1 MQLSNVHIL
10 GVGVELEPTFK
21 EFINKLALAKP
32 EWTFIYDISKD
43 EHYTVGYSMET
54 KSQPQTGHKFV
65 VRMRV
70 EQNGRHLGFVRI
82 ERNVSRDYGK
92 KWVIGVSSENIHLQR
107 RRGGSRD
114 SQRITTNMV
123 VALRNAKTYLVC
135 PSLSKVV
142 YEATHATWNS
152 YDSALSKLKN
162 PIERGHHINDW
173 GTTQVLL
180 NAFVRGQQPNA
191 RILSQMSAVMHTERY
206 EEAMSNYMLAVH
218 MGRLPQGVI
227 PIHLLDGCYAFFLDG
242 EWLKPQEAA
251 EKVEPQLVPF
261 EALPEDWQN
270 KLAVLQLM
278 TNGEVVKDVGY
289 RRDAESFV
297 IVR

>member
-10 GVGVELEPTFK
+10 GAGIELEPTFK
-21 EFINKLALAKP
+21 EFVNKLALAKP
-32 EWTFIYDISKD
+32 EWTFIYDVAKD
-43 EHYTVGYSMET
+43 EHYTVGHSMET
-54 KSQPQTGHKFV
+54 KSSPQTGHKFA

-70 EQNGRHLGFVRI
+70 EQNGRHLGYVRI
-82 ERNVSRDYGK
+82 ERNVSRDYNK
-92 KWVIGVSSENIHLQR
+92 KWAISVSSENIRNQR
-107 RRGGSRD
+107 RRG
-114 SQRITTNMV
+114 QNQKITTNMV

-142 YEATHATWNS
+142 YEATHETWNS
-152 YDSALSKLKN
+152 YDSALSRLKN
-162 PIERGHHINDW
+162 PIERGHYVNDW

-180 NAFVRGQQPNA
+180 NAFVRGQQPDA
-191 RILSQMSAVMHTERY
+191 KMLSQTSAVMHTERY
-206 EEAMSNYMLAVH
+206 EEAMSNYMLGIH
-218 MGRLPQGVI
+218 METLPQGVI
-227 PIHLLDGCYAFFLDG
+227 PIHLMDGCYAFFLNG
-242 EWLKPQEAA
+242 EWLKSQEVA
-251 EKVEPQLVPF
+251 EKTEPQLVPF

-289 RRDAESFV
+289 RRDAEDFV

>member
-10 GVGVELEPTFK
+10 GVGIELEPTFK

-32 EWTFIYDISKD
+32 EWTFIHDSVKD
-43 EHYTVGYSMET
+43 EHYAVSKGMQSG
-54 KSQPQTGHKFV
+54 SQPQTGYKFAT
-65 VRMRV
+65 RMRV
-70 EQNGRHLGFVRI
+70 EQNGRHLGYVRI
-82 ERNVSRDYGK
+82 ERNVSRDYSK
-92 KWVIGVSSENIHLQR
+92 KWCIGVSSDNIHNQR
-107 RRGGSRD
+107 RRG
-114 SQRITTNMV
+114 QNLKITTNMV

-142 YEATHATWNS
+142 HEAVQETWNG
-152 YDSALSKLKN
+152 YDSALSRLKN
-162 PIERGHHINDW
+162 PIERGHYINDW

-180 NAFVRGQQPNA
+180 NAFVRGQQPDVKM
-191 RILSQMSAVMHTERY
+191 LSQMSAVMHTERY
-206 EEAMSNYMLAVH
+206 EETMSNYMLGIH
-218 MGRLPQGVI
+218 MEKLPQGVI
-227 PIHLLDGCYAFFLDG
+227 PIHLLDGCYAFFLNG
-242 EWLKPQEAA
+242 EWLRSLEEA

-278 TNGEVVKDVGY
+278 NNGEVVKDVGY
-289 RRDAESFV
+289 RRAAESFV